1 MSDSVNLKSQEA
13 EIKKNRIHGTN
24 VRVTW
29 DEFTAVGARFGT
41 GLNLTVLG
49 LMVATADSV
58 HALGGEELIA
68 PARSSEKD
76 RKFELVGREAT
87 GFVIT
92 TLSVSFVSISN

>member
-1 MSDSVNLKSQEA
+1 LSDSVNLKSLKA
-13 EIKKNRIHGTN
+13 EIKKNYIHRAN
-24 VRVTW
+24 LRVTW

-58 HALGGEELIA
+58 HALGGDELMA

-76 RKFELVGREAT
+76 
-87 GFVIT
+87 
-92 TLSVSFVSISN
+92 